1 MAYVATFLV
10 RDVPEGNDQTML
22 DHFPEIEGHHWCDF
36 YPVPAQQLTSA
47 CSNDDC
53 CVKSPA
59 DCAAYCIELGPTC
72 IGFGVMVNGIHER
85 ELCIEEPGPA
95 DRYSGCVLLAA
106 RLSSC
111 GPELVGKDGVYR
123 LDFRFRAGNKSFSPP
138 PPPAT
143 FPPPP
148 LGPDP
153 LPPLAIA
160 GIVLLCCILLVV
172 IIWLLR
178 RRRAGPG
185 SENCKALLCDE
196 SDFEGIP
203 LTSADGASMA
213 LTERRVH
220 DAAVLGSPVYAF
232 DVFLSYR
239 RLDFS
244 VVDLI
249 ACLLELES
257 LRVFKDRS
265 GLMVGRPFDQELLRA
280 LSTSAVFVPVITLRA
295 MQRLHDLK
303 PGDVDFTL
311 AEYILALQARMLG
324 TCKLLVPLLVGE
336 EIAEPSSAPGA
347 GPARDLLSSNR
358 TFRHLRATLPDTVP
372 RATLDVVAGM
382 LRTGWGQ
389 SSPRGL
395 LPCLQNATIR
405 EIMLASDSNP
415 GQAPQ
420 LRGVLM
426 HEWSELTGLQQ
437 HSSLYI
443 RGSFAANIKR
453 AFRR

>member
-1 MAYVATFLV
+1 
-10 RDVPEGNDQTML
+10 
-22 DHFPEIEGHHWCDF
+22 
-36 YPVPAQQLTSA
+36 
-47 CSNDDC
+47 
-53 CVKSPA
+53 
-59 DCAAYCIELGPTC
+59 
-72 IGFGVMVNGIHER
+72 
-85 ELCIEEPGPA
+85 
-95 DRYSGCVLLAA
+95 
-106 RLSSC
+106 
-111 GPELVGKDGVYR
+111 
-123 LDFRFRAGNKSFSPP
+123 
-138 PPPAT
+138 
-143 FPPPP
+143 
-148 LGPDP
+148 

-160 GIVLLCCILLVV
+160 GIVLLLFFLCCVLLVV

-203 LTSADGASMA
+203 LTSADGASTA

-303 PGDVDFTL
+303 PGDVDFSL
-311 AEYILALQARMLG
+311 AEYIMALQARMLG

-389 SSPRGL
+389 SSPREL

-443 RGSFAANIKR
+443 RGSFAANIRK
-453 AFRR
+453 AFSRSQPL